1 MKKPVKPQNGNSSQ
15 EHMKDDWGAL
25 SLDMSTYTLASG
37 VYEAEIIDAKVQQNA
52 DADTLWAFITI
63 EMANN
68 DTGELTSVED
78 PFMTIAAKEGSPK
91 RAQIPEGLRRFA
103 MYCNAVGVEA
113 DGRSPF
119 DVVNDLVGRNVRATI
134 VRTGKD
140 LRLRNR
146 VSKVA
151 PCSQI

>member
-1 MKKPVKPQNGNSSQ
+1 MKLPEKPQNGNNSQ
-15 EHMKDDWGAL
+15 EYMKNDWGAL
-25 SLDMSTYTLASG
+25 SLDMSTYTLPSG
-37 VYEAEIIDAKVQQNA
+37 VYDAEIIDAKVQQNA

-63 EMANN
+63 EMANA

-91 RAQIPEGLRRFA
+91 RTQVLEGLRRFA
-103 MYCNAVGVEA
+103 MYCNAAGVKA

-119 DVVNDLVGRNVRATI
+119 DVVDDLVGRSLRATI
-134 VRTGKD
+134 ARTGKD

-146 VSKVA
+146 VSKVV
-151 PCSQI
+151 PCSQT